1 MPSDKRYPRL
11 DQLLASLG
19 YGSRREMDTFL
30 KKKLITIEGIDK
42 VQSDLRVDPR
52 LVRFDGERLDNPLGL
67 LVLLHKP
74 LGYVCSHNEEEGK
87 LVYDLL
93 PPRWRARNPQ
103 VVTVGR
109 LDKDTSGL
117 LLLTD
122 QHELV
127 HRLTSPKHHVAKV
140 YEAQVKNPLGHEMV
154 QAFASG
160 ELLLKGE
167 SKPCLPAKLE
177 IMSEFE
183 ARVTLQEGRYHQVR
197 RMFAAMGSP
206 VVKLHRSRF
215 GSLELANLAAGEF
228 KVLPLDSNI

>member
-11 DQLLASLG
+11 DQLLACLG
-19 YGSRREMDTFL
+19 YGSRREIDAFL

-42 VQSDLRVDPR
+42 VQSDLRVDPA

-67 LVLLHKP
+67 LVLMHKP
-74 LGYVCSHNEEEGK
+74 VGYVCSHNEEEGK

-93 PPRWRARNPQ
+93 PARWRGRNPQ

-117 LLLTD
+117 LLFTD

-140 YEAQVKNPLGHEMV
+140 YEAHVKNPLDPEIV
-154 QAFASG
+154 KAFASG

-177 IMSEFE
+177 IMSEYE
-183 ARVTLQEGRYHQVR
+183 ARITLQEGRYHQVR
-197 RMFAAMGSP
+197 RMFAAIGSP
-206 VVKLHRSRF
+206 VVKLHRSQF
-215 GSLELANLAAGEF
+215 GLLELENLAPGEF
-228 KVLPLDSNI
+228 KILPLDSKI

>member
-19 YGSRREMDTFL
+19 YGSRREVDIFL

-42 VQSDLRVDPR
+42 VKSDLRVDPN
-52 LVRFDGERLDNPLGL
+52 LIRFEGEPLDNPLGL
-67 LVLLHKP
+67 LILMHKP
-74 LGYVCSHNEEEGK
+74 VGHVCSHNDEEGK

-93 PPRWRARNPQ
+93 PARWRVRNPQ
-103 VVTVGR
+103 VVSVGR

-127 HRLTSPKHHVAKV
+127 HALTSPKHHVAKI
-140 YEAQVKNPLGHEMV
+140 YEATVEKPLRPEMV
-154 QAFASG
+154 DIFASG
-160 ELLLKGE
+160 ELMLNGE

-177 IMSEFE
+177 IISEFQ
-183 ARVTLQEGRYHQVR
+183 ARVTLREGRYHQVR
-197 RMFAAMGSP
+197 RMFAALGCH
-206 VVKLHRSRF
+206 VVKLHRSQF
-215 GSLELANLAAGEF
+215 GELMLSDLALGEF
-228 KVLPLDSNI
+228 KLLPLNTKI